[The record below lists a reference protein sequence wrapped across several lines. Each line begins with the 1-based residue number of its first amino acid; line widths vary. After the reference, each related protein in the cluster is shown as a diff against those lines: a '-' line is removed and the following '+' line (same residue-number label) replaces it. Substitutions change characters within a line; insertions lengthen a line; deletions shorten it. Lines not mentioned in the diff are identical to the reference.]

1 MKKRWFWI
9 LFVLVA
15 GVGVSVWVNRPETP
29 PTVLT
34 TTLSSTR
41 VEQTISCNGVIEA
54 ADGIGVFAPVAC
66 YISDVRVTAGQRV
79 SKGDV
84 LAVIDKEATQTSS
97 GDFATQIALAAM
109 DAELT
114 APEDG
119 IIVEVGAEKGKTLKV
134 GTPCVIIVRPCD
146 LQIRIVIREKD
157 LRTIKE
163 GMTVR
168 VSGDGLGAAIYD
180 GTLSEISYSA
190 SMEGSVPMVSGI
202 VSLDENQADNSFR
215 LGLSAKAIVVTSVT
229 EAGCLIPYEAVLAD
243 EEGSYVYLCED
254 DTARIY
260 RVKGAMQM
268 PSGLLLP
275 DAQLNGA
282 CVILTPDKVPADGVS
297 VTQVV
302 S

>member
-9 LFVLVA
+9 LFALVA
-15 GVGVSVWVNRPETP
+15 GIGVSVWVNRPETP
-29 PTVLT
+29 PAVLT
-34 TTLSSTR
+34 TTLTSTR
-41 VEQTISCNGVIEA
+41 VEQTISCSGIIEA

-66 YISDVRVTAGQRV
+66 YIEKVQVTAGQRV

-84 LAVIDKEATQTSS
+84 LAVIDKEATQTSLE
-97 GDFATQIALAAM
+97 DLATQIALAAM
-109 DAELT
+109 DVELT

-119 IIVEVGAEKGKTLKV
+119 IVVEVGAEVGKTLKV
-134 GTPCVIIVRPCD
+134 GTPCVVIVRPCD
-146 LQIRIVIREKD
+146 LQVRIAIREKD

-168 VSGDGLGAAIYD
+168 VSGDGLGEAAYA

-190 SMEGSVPMVSGI
+190 SMEGSVPMVSGV

-215 LGLSAKAIVVTSVT
+215 LGLSAKAVVVTSVT
-229 EAGCLIPYEAVLAD
+229 EVGCLIPYEAVLTD
-243 EEGSYVYLCED
+243 EYGAYVYLFDERK
-254 DTARIY
+254 ARLY
-260 RVKGAMQM
+260 RVEGAIQM

-275 DAQLNGA
+275 DAQLDGA
-282 CVILTPDKVPADGVS
+282 SVILNPDKVSADGIS